1 MEGRRKMADMNL
13 STWVYETFQHVTL
26 STEKF
31 DPKSKGVIKIPEI
44 NRDLTVGLISTETIE
59 EFRDLCFS
67 FAPVGTIKD
76 DLDPEWYAGRILRV
90 RQMLTKMLV
99 DEKNGRL
106 AQKYLDILERRDR
119 TRWAKDGKSVEAAV
133 DKGTGELKIRMVGI

>member
-1 MEGRRKMADMNL
+1 MADKNL
-13 STWVYETFQHVTL
+13 SKWVYETFRHVTL
-26 STEKF
+26 STEKL
-31 DPKSKGVIKIPEI
+31 DPKSNGIIKIPEI

-67 FAPVGTIKD
+67 YAPVGTIKD
-76 DLDPEWYAGRILRV
+76 DLDIGWYTGRVLRV
-90 RQMLTKMLV
+90 RQMLTKLLV

-119 TRWAKDGKSVEAAV
+119 ARWSKDSKAVEVTTTDPTTEKSTTVTFRVV
-133 DKGTGELKIRMVGI
+133 D

>member
-1 MEGRRKMADMNL
+1 MADMNL
-13 STWVYETFQHVTL
+13 STWVYETFRHVTL

-31 DPKSKGVIKIPEI
+31 DPKSNGIIKIPEI

-67 FAPVGTIKD
+67 YAPLGTIKD
-76 DLDPEWYAGRILRV
+76 DLDLGWYTGRVLRV
-90 RQMLTKMLV
+90 RQMLTKLLV

-106 AQKYLDILERRDR
+106 ANKYLDILSRRDKK
-119 TRWAKDGKSVEAAV
+119 RWGTDQKEVKATATDSQGK
-133 DKGTGELKIRMVGI
+133 KIEIIISDY